1 MHIHSTIIERDPAR
15 CRVMKTL
22 LPEATI
28 ICADGTKPDVLRE
41 EGLPEA
47 DALVTLTESDETNL
61 IISSFAYH
69 EQVPKIV
76 TKVDEDNFIELA
88 ESYGLTT
95 IIQPADVTAGRI
107 VEYVRWMQN
116 SAHSSG
122 VETLRMVADG
132 QAEALEFIVRAESQ
146 FLDVP
151 LKALKLKDS
160 VLVASIIRRG
170 KCRVPS
176 GNDAIELG
184 DRVIVVGEAPAV
196 HNVEK
201 VLGNAEKNL
210 NEPNIAAIFIG
221 IILGLA
227 VGAVPLHLP
236 GISALSEGTRTILL
250 TVAISGAAAVLFP
263 VRQEENEDDA

>member
-1 MHIHSTIIERDPAR
+1 MDNSFYLKNGSVLWNGAFTPLDMAVEDGHITALSRGHHNE
-15 CRVMKTL
+15 K
-22 LPEATI
+22 
-28 ICADGTKPDVLRE
+28 
-41 EGLPEA
+41 GLPEA

-184 DRVIVVGEAPAV
+184 DRVVVVTTNHGMHEL
-196 HNVEK
+196 K
-201 VLGNAEKNL
+201 D
-210 NEPNIAAIFIG
+210 
-221 IILGLA
+221 ILK
-227 VGAVPLHLP
+227 
-236 GISALSEGTRTILL
+236 
-250 TVAISGAAAVLFP
+250 
-263 VRQEENEDDA
+263 

>member
-1 MHIHSTIIERDPAR
+1 MPTAGAGLRACIHSTIIERDPAR

-69 EQVPKIV
+69 EKVPKIV
-76 TKVDEDNFIELA
+76 TKVDEDNFIQLA

-95 IIQPADVTAGRI
+95 IIQPADVMAGRI

-122 VETLRMVADG
+122 VE
-132 QAEALEFIVRAESQ
+132 RAAHGGRRAGRGAGIYRACRAS
-146 FLDVP
+146 FSILP
-151 LKALKLKDS
+151 LKALSSSRTPCSLPQSSAAASAASRPATMPSSSVIAWLSSPPTMSMHELKD
-160 VLVASIIRRG
+160 
-170 KCRVPS
+170 
-176 GNDAIELG
+176 
-184 DRVIVVGEAPAV
+184 
-196 HNVEK
+196 
-201 VLGNAEKNL
+201 
-210 NEPNIAAIFIG
+210 
-221 IILGLA
+221 ILK
-227 VGAVPLHLP
+227 
-236 GISALSEGTRTILL
+236 
-250 TVAISGAAAVLFP
+250 
-263 VRQEENEDDA
+263 